1 MLCST
6 TYFARIYNTSISLL
20 FNTQDDCSI
29 QTRAVDPKYDSL
41 LQALM
46 YSSDSE
52 IEQEILKI
60 PSIVTSVKDS
70 VFKSLEVEV
79 RHLCSVKAD
88 SILRY
93 NDKDSLLAFSFKR
106 IEEGWKERA
115 PLFHKFLETVSEN
128 PSAEHRNKF
137 KKGEEI

>member
-6 TYFARIYNTSISLL
+6 TYFARIYNTSIFLL

-52 IEQEILKI
+52 IEQAILKI
-60 PSIVTSVKDS
+60 PTIVTSVKDS

-93 NDKDSLLAFSFKR
+93 NDIQVQNTEINSR
-106 IEEGWKERA
+106 REKESYMA
-115 PLFHKFLETVSEN
+115 KFQLDVSC
-128 PSAEHRNKF
+128 
-137 KKGEEI
+137 